1 MMKVLIAEDD
11 KVSSKVL
18 EKNIRN
24 WGYKVII
31 SNNGQQAWNSFQ
43 KDDIPLA
50 ILDWMMPK
58 IDGLELCQKVRQ
70 LKKNNYTYI
79 IMLTSKDR
87 KEDILEG
94 FRAGADDYII
104 KPFDALELRARL
116 QTGKRIVDLQNQ
128 LIQSNLKLKEL
139 AREDSLTKLWNRAA
153 IIQLLEDE
161 LHRSQRE
168 NRPVGI
174 ILVDIDY
181 FKNINDTYGHLV
193 GDTVLLEVTAR
204 LKQKI
209 RRYDKVGRYGGDE
222 ILVVLPNCG
231 LIEVE
236 EVAERLRLSVCKS
249 KIQTDVGSL
258 DVTLSLGAF
267 SSEKQLDI
275 SAENLIKASDNA
287 LYQAK
292 RSGRNCVVINKY
304 FQILTHREA

>member
-18 EKNIRN
+18 ERNIRN

-31 SNNGQQAWNSFQ
+31 SNNGQQAWNAFQ
-43 KDDIPLA
+43 KDEIPLA

-79 IMLTSKDR
+79 ILLTSKDR

-94 FRAGADDYII
+94 FRAGADDYIV
-104 KPFDALELRARL
+104 KPFDTLELRARL

-128 LIQSNLKLKEL
+128 LIQSNLKLEEL
-139 AREDSLTKLWNRAA
+139 AREDSMTKLWNRAA

-161 LHRSQRE
+161 IHRSQRE
-168 NRPVGI
+168 KKPVGV

-193 GDTVLLEVTAR
+193 GDAVLIEMTAR
-204 LKQKI
+204 LKKKI
-209 RRYDKVGRYGGDE
+209 RLYDKIGRYGGDE

-231 LIEVE
+231 LAEVE
-236 EVAERLRLSVCKS
+236 NVAERLRLAVCKH

-258 DVTLSLGAF
+258 DVSLSLGAF
-267 SSEKQLDI
+267 SSEKQPDI
-275 SAENLIKASDNA
+275 TVENLIRASDNA

-292 RSGRNCVVINKY
+292 RSGRNCVIINKY
-304 FQILTHREA
+304 FQILTQNEV

>member
-11 KVSSKVL
+11 KINSKIL

-24 WGYKVII
+24 WGYKVTI
-31 SNNGQQAWNSFQ
+31 SNNGQQAWTAFQ
-43 KDDIPLA
+43 KDDFPLA

-70 LKKNNYTYI
+70 LKKDNYTYI

-94 FRAGADDYII
+94 FRAGADDYIV

-128 LIQSNLKLKEL
+128 LIQSNQKLEEL
-139 AREDSLTKLWNRAA
+139 AREDSLTKIWNRAA
-153 IIQLLEDE
+153 IIQLLEEE
-161 LHRSQRE
+161 LNRSQRE

-193 GDTVLLEVTAR
+193 GDAVLLEVTAR
-204 LKQKI
+204 MKQKI
-209 RRYDKVGRYGGDE
+209 RRYDKIGRYGGDE

-236 EVAERLRLSVCKS
+236 EVAERLRLSTCKS
-249 KIQTDVGSL
+249 KIQTDAGSL
-258 DVTLSLGAF
+258 EVTLSLGAY
-267 SSEKQLDI
+267 SSEKQLNI

>member
-1 MMKVLIAEDD
+1 MIKVLIAEDD

-24 WGYKVII
+24 WGYDVII
-31 SNNGQQAWNSFQ
+31 SNNGQQAWKAFQ

-58 IDGLELCQKVRQ
+58 INGLELCQKVRL
-70 LKKNNYTYI
+70 LKKDHYTYI
-79 IMLTSKDR
+79 ILLTSKDR
-87 KEDILEG
+87 KEDVLKG
-94 FRAGADDYII
+94 FRAGADDYIV

-116 QTGKRIVDLQNQ
+116 QTGKRIVDLQSQ
-128 LIQSNLKLKEL
+128 LIQTNIKLEEL
-139 AREDSLTKLWNRAA
+139 AKEDSLTKLWNRAA

-168 NRPVGI
+168 KRPVGV

-193 GDTVLLEVTAR
+193 GDTVLIEVTAR
-204 LKQKI
+204 LKKNI
-209 RRYDKVGRYGGDE
+209 RRYDRIGRYGGDE
-222 ILVVLPNCG
+222 LLVVLPNCQ
-231 LIEVE
+231 LNEVE
-236 EVAERLRLSVCKS
+236 EIAERLRLALSQS
-249 KIQTDVGSL
+249 RIQTDAGSL

-267 SSEKQLDI
+267 SSEKQPDA
-275 SAENLIKASDNA
+275 SAEVLIKASDNA

-292 RSGRNCVVINKY
+292 RNGRNCVVVNKY
-304 FQILTHREA
+304 FQILPLREA

>member
-1 MMKVLIAEDD
+1 MIKVLIAEDD

-24 WGYKVII
+24 WGYDVII
-31 SNNGQQAWNSFQ
+31 SNNGQQAWKAFQ

-58 IDGLELCQKVRQ
+58 INGLELCQKVRL
-70 LKKNNYTYI
+70 LKKDHYTYI
-79 IMLTSKDR
+79 ILLTSKDR
-87 KEDILEG
+87 KEDVLKG
-94 FRAGADDYII
+94 FRAGADDYIV

-116 QTGKRIVDLQNQ
+116 QTGKRIVDLQSQ
-128 LIQSNLKLKEL
+128 LIQTNIKLEEL
-139 AREDSLTKLWNRAA
+139 AKEDSLTKLWNRAA

-168 NRPVGI
+168 KRPVGV

-193 GDTVLLEVTAR
+193 GDAVLIEVTAR
-204 LKQKI
+204 LKKNI
-209 RRYDKVGRYGGDE
+209 RRYDRIGRYGGDE
-222 ILVVLPNCG
+222 LLVVLPNCQ
-231 LIEVE
+231 LNEVE
-236 EVAERLRLSVCKS
+236 EIAERLRLALSQS
-249 KIQTDVGSL
+249 RIQTDAGSL

-267 SSEKQLDI
+267 SSEKQPDA
-275 SAENLIKASDNA
+275 SAEVLIKASDNA

-292 RSGRNCVVINKY
+292 RNGRNCVVVNKY
-304 FQILTHREA
+304 FQILPLREA